1 MGVQLVKPGGH
12 VLPAMEVAAIGL
24 LYALEL
30 AATDTAESPTGQS
43 VTKPDEAA
51 ELPVGFIYASCC

>member
-1 MGVQLVKPGGH
+1 MGVQLVKPCGH

-30 AATDTAESPTGQS
+30 AAGDTLESPTGDS
-43 VTKPDEAA
+43 VP
-51 ELPVGFIYASCC
+51 